1 VKIAFAS
8 GKGGTGKTTVAV
20 NVAYILQQCGADVQL
35 LDCDVEEPNAH
46 LFLPPRIDRSIP
58 ATVRRSEA
66 AEDRCTG
73 CGVCADY
80 CEFNAITVFKNKVI
94 IFPELCHG
102 CGVCAWFCPE
112 RIITETF
119 RPIGVIEGGKVKG
132 IRFLQGRLNIGEI
145 MAPPLIRQV
154 KGQAQVA
161 AVTLIDCPPGNS
173 CPLIEAVRGTDLVIL
188 VSEPTPFGLCDL
200 SLTVATLKKLG
211 LPAGVVINRCDIGND
226 ELYLFC
232 RQGKIPILAEIP
244 HDRRIAESYSRGG
257 LISKDLPDY
266 RGLFASLWENIL
278 ALREGNYGKSP
289 AADRG
294 WTAT

>member
-46 LFLPPRIDRSIP
+46 LFLQPRIDRSIP
-58 ATVRRSEA
+58 ATVKRPEA

-73 CGVCADY
+73 CGVCAEY
-80 CEFNAITVFKNKVI
+80 CEFNAITVFKSTVI

-112 RIITETF
+112 RIITETD
-119 RPIGVIEGGKVKG
+119 RPIGVIEGGMAKG
-132 IRFLQGRLNIGEI
+132 IRFLQGRLNIGEV
-145 MAPPLIRQV
+145 MAPPMIRQV
-154 KGQAQVA
+154 KEQAQAA

-173 CPLIEAVRGTDLVIL
+173 CPLIEAVRDTDLVIL
-188 VSEPTPFGLCDL
+188 VSEPTPFGLYDL
-200 SLTVATLKKLG
+200 SLTVASLKELG
-211 LPAGVVINRCDIGND
+211 LPAGVVVNRCDIGND

-232 RQGKIPILAEIP
+232 RQENIPILAEIP

-257 LISKDLPDY
+257 LISEELPEY
-266 RGLFASLWENIL
+266 RELFASLWENVL
-278 ALREGNYGKSP
+278 ALVMEKGGQPPTAR
-289 AADRG
+289 RG
-294 WTAT
+294 TAS